1 MNPFIMNSEGVARL
15 FTLGLMK
22 DGPFPE
28 HYEPFEAPVASAL
41 HPKDNANPA
50 ARVFK
55 GDLEVFGTADDYP
68 YVATTYRLTELFHFW
83 AKHCHVNA
91 TLQPQQFVEIGE
103 APAKAKAINNGDP
116 IKVRSNRGQI
126 IAVAVVTKRI
136 RPLNVGGK
144 TIHTVGIP
152 IHWGFTGQT
161 KKGYAANMLTPY
173 VGDANIE
180 TPEYKAFFVD
190 IEKAVPSVQGA

>member
-1 MNPFIMNSEGVARL
+1 MNPFIMNPEGVARL
-15 FTLGLMK
+15 FTLGMMR

-28 HYEPFEAPVASAL
+28 HYEPFEAPVANAL
-41 HPKDNANPA
+41 HPKVNANPV

-68 YVATTYRLTELFHFW
+68 YVATTYRVTELFHFW
-83 AKHCHVNA
+83 AKHCRINA

-103 APAKAKAINNGDP
+103 ALAREKGIKNGDP

-136 RPLNVGGK
+136 TPLNVDGK
-144 TIHTVGIP
+144 MIHTVGIP

-180 TPEYKAFFVD
+180 TPEYKAFLVD
-190 IEKAVPSVQGA
+190 IEKAAPSV

>member
-1 MNPFIMNSEGVARL
+1 
-15 FTLGLMK
+15 MK
-22 DGPFPE
+22 DGPVPE
-28 HYEPFEAPVASAL
+28 HYEPFEAPVANAL
-41 HPKDNANPA
+41 HPKVNANPV

-83 AKHCHVNA
+83 AKHCHINA

-103 APAKAKAINNGDP
+103 ALAREKGINNGDP

-136 RPLNVGGK
+136 RALNIDGRMV
-144 TIHTVGIP
+144 HTVGIP

-161 KKGYAANMLTPY
+161 KKGFAANILTPY
-173 VGDANIE
+173 VGDANVE
-180 TPEYKAFFVD
+180 TPEYKAFLVD
-190 IEKAVPSVQGA
+190 VERATPSV